1 MNKRKVDMFK
11 VGDLI
16 KPINCWYEENHGV
29 PEYGLVIDTETR
41 PTIRSEV
48 KGVLVVWIP
57 HEQSRSQFNHQRFVP
72 HWHLANRMEKVA

>member
-1 MNKRKVDMFK
+1 MSKFK

-16 KPINCWYEENHGV
+16 KPINCWYEERCGV
-29 PEYGLVIDTETR
+29 PEYGLVIDAVAK

-48 KGVLVVWIP
+48 KSVLVMWIP
-57 HEQSRSQFNHQRFVP
+57 HKQNPSQFDHQRFVP

>member
-1 MNKRKVDMFK
+1 MFK

-29 PEYGLVIDTETR
+29 PEYGLVIETETR

-48 KGVLVVWIP
+48 EGVLVVWIP
-57 HEQSRSQFNHQRFVP
+57 HEHDRSTYEKRWTP